1 MTELL
6 VKPIEI
12 LMIEDN
18 EGDIRLTTEALG
30 DAKIHNRL
38 FTVRDGIE
46 AIHYLRQEGIYAKAT
61 RPDLILL
68 DLNLPKKDGRSVLE
82 EIKNDSSLRRIPV
95 VVITSSAAE
104 EDIVKSYDL
113 HANCYV
119 AKPLDF
125 AQFNKVVKSVK
136 DFWMTIVK
144 LPAQ

>member
-38 FTVRDGIE
+38 FTVRD
-46 AIHYLRQEGIYAKAT
+46 LRQEGIYAKAT

>member
-1 MTELL
+1 
-6 VKPIEI
+6 
-12 LMIEDN
+12 
-18 EGDIRLTTEALG
+18 
-30 DAKIHNRL
+30 
-38 FTVRDGIE
+38 
-46 AIHYLRQEGIYAKAT
+46 
-61 RPDLILL
+61 LILL